1 MKLTDLDILS
11 KRLSNIPSLE
21 IQEKMK
27 SILIDLGYDPNHVYQ
42 ELEMTSNY
50 VDTHQDISYSNNHV
64 QLHSHNFYE
73 LLYCRNTCGAE
84 YLVGSQRYKLQ
95 KGDIILIPPG
105 VSHRPI
111 LPEPLSQPYIR
122 DILWLS
128 QDFVDNMKHFYN
140 HSFIDNINNY
150 CLLRTHNTNYEYL
163 GEYFHKGVLENEQK
177 MYGYETIIIGN
188 TITLLTHL
196 IRALSDKKSIPLK
209 AEKPELFDEIT
220 DYIENNYSNKISLS
234 DISNKFYI
242 SESTINLLFKEKMN
256 TSFYR
261 YVTLRRLIE
270 AKRLISENIPLEDV
284 ANLVGYIDYSTFYRA
299 FKHEYG
305 ISPRKYKN
313 M

>member
-11 KRLSNIPSLE
+11 KRLSNIPNLE

-111 LPEPLSQPYIR
+111 LPEP
-122 DILWLS
+122 
-128 QDFVDNMKHFYN
+128 
-140 HSFIDNINNY
+140 
-150 CLLRTHNTNYEYL
+150 
-163 GEYFHKGVLENEQK
+163 
-177 MYGYETIIIGN
+177 
-188 TITLLTHL
+188 
-196 IRALSDKKSIPLK
+196 
-209 AEKPELFDEIT
+209 
-220 DYIENNYSNKISLS
+220 
-234 DISNKFYI
+234 
-242 SESTINLLFKEKMN
+242 
-256 TSFYR
+256 
-261 YVTLRRLIE
+261 
-270 AKRLISENIPLEDV
+270 
-284 ANLVGYIDYSTFYRA
+284 
-299 FKHEYG
+299 
-305 ISPRKYKN
+305 
-313 M
+313 

>member
-1 MKLTDLDILS
+1 MKLTDIQTIS
-11 KRLSNIPSLE
+11 KKLSNTPSLE

-27 SILIDLGYDPNHVYQ
+27 SLLLELGYDPNNVYQ
-42 ELEMTSNY
+42 ELEMNSKY

-73 LLYCRNTCGAE
+73 LLYCRTTCNVE

-111 LPEPLSQPYIR
+111 LPEPLDQPYIR

-128 QDFVDNMKHFYN
+128 EEFIDTMKHLNDSLF
-140 HSFIDNINNY
+140 INNTNSIY
-150 CLLRTHNTNYEYL
+150 LLRTLNTKYEYL
-163 GEYFHKGVLENEQK
+163 GEYFHKGVIENDSK
-177 MYGYETIIIGN
+177 KYGYEMVILGN
-188 TITLLTHL
+188 TISLLTHL
-196 IRALSDKKSIPLK
+196 VRALSDRKSVSLK

-220 DYIENNYSNKISLS
+220 DYIEHNYFNKITLS
-234 DISNKFYI
+234 DLTSKFYI
-242 SESTINLLFKEKMN
+242 SESTIHLLFKEKMN
-256 TSFYR
+256 TTFYR

-270 AKRLISENIPLEDV
+270 AKRLIGENIPLENV
-284 ANLVGYIDYSTFYRA
+284 ANLVGYTDYSTFYRA

-313 M
+313 I